1 MVQFKTFSYRSES
14 SRDSRVES
22 SRSDEILKNSK
33 KFVFQFLS
41 IKTSLALFFV
51 SHVSMKFEY
60 TSLVKSFFRQFS
72 VGFTYFRS
80 VSCFAKLDP
89 NFSICITQL
98 QTIVNLYYARLYD
111 S

>member
-1 MVQFKTFSYRSES
+1 MEY
-14 SRDSRVES
+14 

-41 IKTSLALFFV
+41 IKTSQALFFV
-51 SHVSMKFEY
+51 SHVNKKFDY
-60 TSLVKSFFRQFS
+60 SLVKLFFRQFS

-80 VSCFAKLDP
+80 VSCFVKLDP

-98 QTIVNLYYARLYD
+98 QTIINAYYARLYD